1 MRGIVEEVASLIVVM
16 RLWRVVKIIEE
27 LGLGAQEQT
36 EELSEKLEQ
45 CEKANEALRKEVEDL
60 RVRLG
65 KADGNDHSIDGTET
79 AG

>member
-1 MRGIVEEVASLIVVM
+1 M

-45 CEKANEALRKEVEDL
+45 CQKVNEALRKEVDSL
-60 RVRLG
+60 RMRMG
-65 KADGNDHSIDGTET
+65 KADVDDQH
-79 AG
+79 

>member
-1 MRGIVEEVASLIVVM
+1 MVM

-36 EELSEKLEQ
+36 EELSEKIEQ
-45 CEKANEALRKEVEDL
+45 CQKVNEALRKEVEGL
-60 RVRLG
+60 RMRLG
-65 KADGNDHSIDGTET
+65 KADVNDSIDETDT

>member
-1 MRGIVEEVASLIVVM
+1 MVM

-45 CEKANEALRKEVEDL
+45 SQKINEALRKEVDGL
-60 RVRLG
+60 RMRLG
-65 KADGNDHSIDGTET
+65 KAGVDDQRC
-79 AG
+79 

>member
-1 MRGIVEEVASLIVVM
+1 MVM

-45 CEKANEALRKEVEDL
+45 CEKVNQALSKEIENL
-60 RVRLG
+60 RMRLG
-65 KADGNDHSIDGTET
+65 KADVNDSFDETET